1 MQVTSVHKR
10 ISPSPPRSY
19 KKKFP
24 EVFYKRGVLK
34 SYVKVTGKQLF
45 QSLFLHKVAG
55 VRTAVLLKMIIW
67 DRCFPVNFAK
77 FLRTG
82 LIAEHHWATASK
94 LFVFGK
100 RFFLN
105 REVCREDNPPSLTN
119 FPSYFL
125 LLEKNIFR
133 FENFFRYIIFF
144 SESFLSSTT
153 AQKVKFSM
161 KDFFRK
167 LNQIRSFL
175 RIWSHLLEIS
185 LMENFIF
192 CTVYIERIKLL

>member
-1 MQVTSVHKR
+1 M
-10 ISPSPPRSY
+10 
-19 KKKFP
+19 
-24 EVFYKRGVLK
+24 
-34 SYVKVTGKQLF
+34 
-45 QSLFLHKVAG
+45 
-55 VRTAVLLKMIIW
+55 
-67 DRCFPVNFAK
+67 NFAK

-125 LLEKNIFR
+125 LLVKNIFR

>member
-1 MQVTSVHKR
+1 M
-10 ISPSPPRSY
+10 
-19 KKKFP
+19 
-24 EVFYKRGVLK
+24 
-34 SYVKVTGKQLF
+34 
-45 QSLFLHKVAG
+45 
-55 VRTAVLLKMIIW
+55 
-67 DRCFPVNFAK
+67 NFAK

-133 FENFFRYIIFF
+133 FKNFFRYIIFF

>member
-19 KKKFP
+19 KKQFP

-125 LLEKNIFR
+125 LLVKNIFR

>member
-1 MQVTSVHKR
+1 M
-10 ISPSPPRSY
+10 
-19 KKKFP
+19 
-24 EVFYKRGVLK
+24 
-34 SYVKVTGKQLF
+34 
-45 QSLFLHKVAG
+45 
-55 VRTAVLLKMIIW
+55 
-67 DRCFPVNFAK
+67 NFAK

-94 LFVFGK
+94 LFVFGN

>member
-19 KKKFP
+19 KKQFP

>member
-1 MQVTSVHKR
+1 M
-10 ISPSPPRSY
+10 
-19 KKKFP
+19 
-24 EVFYKRGVLK
+24 
-34 SYVKVTGKQLF
+34 
-45 QSLFLHKVAG
+45 
-55 VRTAVLLKMIIW
+55 
-67 DRCFPVNFAK
+67 NFAK

-94 LFVFGK
+94 LFVFGN

-105 REVCREDNPPSLTN
+105 REVCREDNLPSLTN